1 MIERSKIRGV
11 VPPVVTPLLADGETV
26 NEPAVHQLVESLISQ
41 GVHGIFVGGTTGEV
55 WTLDDE
61 QWVRLVRASAAACKG
76 RVPLYAGVS
85 SSSTGKAVRRVR
97 MAEELGADVAVS
109 LTPFYVPAAQSEIVR
124 HFEVLAAA
132 SSLPVL
138 VYQFPKIVKVSITL
152 DTYVE
157 LMAIP
162 GVFGIKDSQV
172 DVTEFRRM
180 VTTLRGGGQ
189 DARLF
194 LGSDMLTDV
203 AVMLGGQ
210 GTVPT
215 LGNIAAPW
223 LVQAY
228 EAAVAGDWERSAAA
242 QAKANSLKRIY
253 NPASKVSFF
262 RGVFAGVKCA
272 LNLLGFEVGPTA
284 PPMMPCDKEE
294 TRAIE
299 TILREEGLLA

>member
-1 MIERSKIRGV
+1 VIERTKIRGV
-11 VPPVVTPLLADGETV
+11 IPPIVTPLHADGETV
-26 NEPAVHQLVESLISQ
+26 NEPVVHQLVDSLIRQ

-61 QWVRLVRASAAACKG
+61 QWKRMLRAAVTACKG

-109 LTPFYVPAAQSEIVR
+109 LAPYYVPAAQSDIVR
-124 HFEVLAAA
+124 HFEALAAA

-138 VYQFPKIVKVSITL
+138 VYQFPTIVKVSITL
-152 DTYVE
+152 DTYVR

-180 VTTLRGGGQ
+180 VEVLRGGGQ

-194 LGSDMLTDV
+194 LGSDALTDV
-203 AVMLGGQ
+203 TVMLGGQ

-223 LVQAY
+223 LVEAY
-228 EAAVAGDWERSAAA
+228 EAAVAGDWKRSAAA
-242 QAKANSLKRIY
+242 QSKANALKKIY
-253 NPASKVSFF
+253 KPGGKESFF
-262 RGVFAGVKCA
+262 RGVFAGIKCA

-284 PPMMPCDKEE
+284 PPMLPCDQEE

-299 TILREEGLLA
+299 TILREEGLLD